1 MDNLIELTVKGF
13 RAIGNAKIALNGI
26 TVVSGING
34 SGKSTL
40 SRILYYIFKNAND
53 FDHLVAVYLFNQ
65 IKPYINAF
73 EQLVREFIYEDRFD
87 KVFPVDSL
95 RYLFTTRPFKSMEDA
110 YKYKDIV
117 AEVGQRMSHVVGKDD
132 PIFKGVDL
140 KRISAIL
147 KTTLELSEDKGIDYM
162 IDALCDRI

>member
-73 EQLVREFIYEDRFD
+73 EQLVDCSTLNVPLI
-87 KVFPVDSL
+87 SL
-95 RYLFTTRPFKSMEDA
+95 SNVP
-110 YKYKDIV
+110 
-117 AEVGQRMSHVVGKDD
+117 G
-132 PIFKGVDL
+132 
-140 KRISAIL
+140 IS
-147 KTTLELSEDKGIDYM
+147 E
-162 IDALCDRI
+162 